1 MMGHP
6 NSHAKVL
13 HKEFVFN
20 QKTRK
25 KSSIDFQDA
34 KRKASRCISKVKFL
48 RLNKKVAVEGNLSQK
63 TQSPIK
69 ELYTV

>member
-1 MMGHP
+1 MGHP

-13 HKEFVFN
+13 NKEFVFS
-20 QKTRK
+20 QKTGK
-25 KSSIDFQDA
+25 KSSIDFQGA

-63 TQSPIK
+63 TRSPIK
-69 ELYTV
+69 ELYAV